1 MNEKPVIETS
11 GASAIDRCSA
21 VGVPKTYWFVAIVK
35 NNTEFSVQTKLK
47 EKGVESF
54 IPYQNK
60 TNITP
65 LGRKRVKR
73 TPIIP
78 TIVFI
83 RCSEQQRKDIVQYP
97 FINRFMTDRTRSK
110 DAFNRSPI
118 AKIPTAQ
125 IEKLKFMAGNCD
137 DEIVIESLSVCL
149 GDEVEV
155 IRGCLKGLVGN
166 VEEINNET
174 RILIRID
181 NLGYAGVRINSS
193 DIKIINSS
201 KNANVI

>member
-11 GASAIDRCSA
+11 GASAIDRCGA
-21 VGVPKTYWFVAIVK
+21 VGVPETYWFIAIVK

-47 EKGVESF
+47 EKGTEAYV
-54 IPYQNK
+54 PYQNK
-60 TNITP
+60 TVITP
-65 LGRKRVKR
+65 LGRKHVKR

-78 TIVFI
+78 AIVFI
-83 RCSEQQRKDIVQYP
+83 RCSEQQRKNIVQYP
-97 FINRFMTDRTRSK
+97 FINRFMVDRTGSK
-110 DAFNRSPI
+110 DSFNRSPI

-125 IEKLKFMAGNCD
+125 IEKLKFMVGNCD
-137 DEIVIESLSVCL
+137 KDIVIESLSVCL

-155 IRGCLKGLVGN
+155 IRGGLKGLVGN

-181 NLGYAGVRINSS
+181 ALGYAGVKINSS
-193 DIKIINSS
+193 DIKIINAS
-201 KNANVI
+201 KKRQ